1 MSSAVYVILPGSP
14 QTPTGG
20 FAYDRHVLAALRRV
34 DWLAGVIVIDGDYP
48 WPSATTMAAAEQRLA
63 ALPAG
68 ARVVVDG
75 LALTPLLPVF
85 ERHAG
90 RLSLFALIHH
100 PLADETGLPTEQ
112 RTRLFE
118 AERRALTL
126 AQGVI
131 VTSEHTA
138 GRLADFDVPAER
150 IRIVRPGVRGPFGA
164 VHRCTHRPPVL
175 LCVASLV
182 PRKGQDVLL
191 RALARLRHLDWR
203 LQLVGPERDRAYAK
217 RLRRLAQ
224 THRLAARVSF
234 VGAVA
239 EADLARFYRRADIFV
254 FPSHHEGYGIAVA
267 DAAAHGLPIVASD
280 AGAISEAIDSAP
292 STLIPPGDVA
302 ALATALRPLLTHPQ
316 ARVRRI
322 GTGAITP
329 RTWER
334 VGQEFVAALESLMS
348 RK

>member
-1 MSSAVYVILPGSP
+1 MSSAVHVILPGSP

-20 FAYDRHVLAALRRV
+20 FAYDRHVLVALRRA
-34 DWLAGVIVIDGDYP
+34 DRLAGVIVIDGDYP
-48 WPSATTMAAAEQRLA
+48 WPSATTLAAAGQSLA

-68 ARVVVDG
+68 ARVVVDD

-85 ERHAG
+85 EQHAG
-90 RLSLFALIHH
+90 RLSLFPLIHH
-100 PLADETGLPTEQ
+100 PLADETGLTTEQ
-112 RTRLFE
+112 RSRLFE

-138 GRLADFDVPAER
+138 GRLSDFDVPAGR
-150 IRIVRPGVRGPFGA
+150 IHVVRPGVRGPFGA
-164 VHRCTHRPPVL
+164 IHQRTHQPPVL

-191 RALARLRHLDWR
+191 RALAPLRHLDWR

-224 THRLAARVSF
+224 TRRVAARVSF

-239 EADLARFYRRADIFV
+239 EAELIRFYRRADIFV
-254 FPSHHEGYGIAVA
+254 FPSYHEGYGIAVA

-280 AGAISEAIDSAP
+280 AGAISEAIGDAP
-292 STLIPPGDVA
+292 STLVPPGDVA
-302 ALATALRPLLTHPQ
+302 ALATALRPLLTQPQ

-322 GTGAITP
+322 GTGAMTP

-334 VGQEFVAALESLMS
+334 VGREFVAALESLMS
-348 RK
+348 WK